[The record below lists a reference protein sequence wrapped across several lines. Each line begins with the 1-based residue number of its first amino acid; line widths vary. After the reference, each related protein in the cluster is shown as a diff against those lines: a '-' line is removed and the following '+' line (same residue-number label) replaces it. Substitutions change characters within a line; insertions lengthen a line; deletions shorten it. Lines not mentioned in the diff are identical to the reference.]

1 MHGDACMCHSAML
14 LLQCVP
20 AASMSQPQT
29 GLGVTGVTQTTSAQG
44 GDKAEMPISRGT
56 RFSCGPNLVTRNTGA
71 RTPIDCGETGAGSKS
86 LLQHRCGCTRLL
98 NGCGSIH
105 MGALAIRVESA
116 TAAAA
121 ACDCMIWKH
130 DRTCSC
136 CGELL
141 LPARFSCGRA
151 HYDPQP

>member
-1 MHGDACMCHSAML
+1 MHESLCHVAAAVCPRGFYEPAPNGTRCNRCDANNFC
-14 LLQCVP
+14 P
-20 AASMSQPQT
+20 
-29 GLGVTGVTQTTSAQG
+29 G

-130 DRTCSC
+130 DRTSSC

-141 LPARFSCGRA
+141 LSARFSCGRA
-151 HYDPQP
+151 HCDPQP